1 MWFEK
6 LFGFP
11 ETSYPE
17 TKAQFVV
24 EGNRLR
30 SLANGASFSIGEF
43 STPSLAELR
52 ARGRKLAARGNLRCT
67 HEPIGD
73 VLNLHARPDNHGA
86 LFQVASQFNCLEF
99 AAPSVVPEDGV
110 SRYAHD
116 PTQGPACSL
125 AAAAATVYRNYFVP
139 VGPSEGQTRENQIDN
154 LAGVAKELGPPGR
167 FWQVRNG
174 YTTATADQLQALA
187 EELTLHDRDELL
199 CALRIGLQRQVG
211 VTFARRYEPPAVP
224 VEPIVSQAF
233 CSAISCG
240 YTSVALALWEP
251 LASLVLDATYEAT
264 LWAAA
269 IDAAEGTG
277 SGKVWLT
284 FIGGGVFRNKDE
296 WIATAIRRALNRLSD
311 FDLDLRIAHYREI
324 DLGMRAAI
332 DS

>member
-1 MWFEK
+1 VWFDK

-11 ETSYPE
+11 EGSYSE

-24 EGNRLR
+24 EENRLR
-30 SLANGASFSIGEF
+30 SLANGASYSIGEF
-43 STPSLAELR
+43 SRPSLAELR
-52 ARGRKLAARGNLRCT
+52 ARGRTLAARGKLRCT
-67 HEPIGD
+67 HVPIGD
-73 VLNLHARPDNHGA
+73 VLNLHALPDNQGA

-139 VGPSEGQTRENQIDN
+139 VGASEGQTRDNQIDN
-154 LAGVAKELGPPGR
+154 LAGVA
-167 FWQVRNG
+167 
-174 YTTATADQLQALA
+174 
-187 EELTLHDRDELL
+187 EELTRHDRDELL

-224 VEPIVSQAF
+224 VEPLVSQAF

-240 YTSVALALWEP
+240 YTSIALDLWEP
-251 LASLVLDATYEAT
+251 LATLVLDATYEAT

-269 IDAAEGTG
+269 IDSALGTG

-284 FIGGGVFRNKDE
+284 FIGGGVFRNKNE
-296 WIATAIRRALNRLSD
+296 WIASAIHRALSRLSD
-311 FDLDLRIAHYREI
+311 FDLDVRIAHYRQI
-324 DLGMRAAI
+324 NQGMRAAI